1 MLERGE
7 LYRTKHDLYSLPDLL
22 NLVVGRLQVVRSG
35 AGFVVAEDRAQPDVF
50 IPAFKLATAI
60 HGDRVVARVEHR
72 PASGNPEGRIVR
84 VLERARSRIVGTYR
98 RSARF
103 AFVEPDDPRLTFDV
117 FVADTGPRAEPG
129 QKVVAEIEDWGDAQK
144 NPEGRVI
151 EVLGFPHEPG
161 VDVLGILHHH
171 GLDPAFPAGV
181 EDAARR
187 LPARIS
193 PAEIERRLDL
203 RALLCFTIDPDDARD
218 FDDALSIAPAG
229 GPGGDWEVGV
239 HIADVSHYLE
249 PDGILDREGRTRAT
263 SVYLVDRVVPMLPET
278 LSNELCS
285 LNPDEDRLAV
295 SVFATLDARG
305 EVQASR
311 IAATVIR
318 SRARLTYGEAQALL
332 DGEGGNRPAD
342 VGAAVRR
349 LRDLSLELRRRRA
362 DRGSLDFDLPE
373 AEVVLDA
380 DGFPLDIQESVRLE
394 SHRLIEEFMLLANEI
409 VARRLQKRR
418 VPALYRVHEEPDP
431 LKLQALRDFAAAFG
445 HVLPP
450 GEVTPRVLQRLLQRV
465 EGRPEEKVLNTIV
478 LRSMKQ
484 ARYSVDNIGHFG
496 LASECY
502 THFTSPIRRYPDVVV
517 HRLVKD
523 LDAEAAASEEAK
535 EAARRERADIAIH
548 ASARERVAQE
558 AERDSIDLKKVA
570 FMERHLG
577 EIFGGTIS
585 GVQAFGFFVR
595 LHRWFVEG
603 LVHVNSIEDDYY
615 MFEER
620 GYALV
625 GRNSG
630 RTFRLGDEV
639 EVRLARVDRDLRR
652 LDFVLAA
659 AAVGRGR
666 RGETATGRGR
676 RGEAATAPRERQ
688 ETRAGRGRGAGA
700 PARRAAPREDARP
713 QRDGSKRRGAERGR
727 RPGVEPAG
735 SQGSRADR
743 GRGERQGSRDG
754 GRNDRQG
761 GADRSRGERQ
771 GSRDRG
777 RPEGQKARTAPTGR
791 GGPPEAGAVRQGG
804 GRERGRRGR
813 GGTRNGPSRGRRR

>member
-1 MLERGE
+1 LKAKELAHGLRVPSEEYAAFRDLLERMRESGE
-7 LYRTKHDLYSLPDLL
+7 LYRTKNGRYSLPDLL

-50 IPAFKLATAI
+50 IPAFKLATAA

-72 PASGNPEGRIVR
+72 PAQGNPEGGIVR

-103 AFVEPDDPRLTFDV
+103 AFVQPDDPRLTFDV
-117 FVADTGPRAEPG
+117 FVADSGPPAEPG
-129 QKVVAEIEDWGDAQK
+129 QKVVVEIEDWGDAQK
-144 NPEGRVI
+144 NPEGRVV

-161 VDVLGILHHH
+161 VDVLAILHHH
-171 GLDPAFPAGV
+171 GLDPAFPHDV
-181 EDAARR
+181 EEAARR
-187 LPARIS
+187 LPPRI
-193 PAEIERRLDL
+193 PAGEIARRLDL
-203 RALLCFTIDPDDARD
+203 RDLLCFTIDPDNARD
-218 FDDALSIAPAG
+218 FDDALSIVAVG
-229 GPGGDWEVGV
+229 EVGDLEVGV
-239 HIADVSHYLE
+239 HIADVGHYLE
-249 PDGILDREGRTRAT
+249 PGGVLDRTGRERAT
-263 SVYLVDRVVPMLPET
+263 SVYLVDRVVPMLPER

-285 LNPDEDRLAV
+285 LNPDEDRLAM
-295 SVFATLDARG
+295 SVFVTLDARG
-305 EVQASR
+305 EIQASR
-311 IAATVIR
+311 IAETVIR

-332 DGEGGNRPAD
+332 DGREDGRRPAEL
-342 VGAAVRR
+342 VAAVRR

-380 DGFPLDIQESVRLE
+380 DGFPLDILEAVRLD

-418 VPALYRVHEEPDP
+418 IPALYRVHEEPDP

-484 ARYSVDNIGHFG
+484 ARYSVDNVGHFG

-517 HRLVKD
+517 HRLLKD
-523 LDAEAAASEEAK
+523 LDAEAAAPEDAK
-535 EAARRERADIAIH
+535 ETARRERAEIAAH

-570 FMERHLG
+570 FMERHVG
-577 EIFGGTIS
+577 DTFAGTIS

-615 MFEER
+615 LFEER
-620 GYALV
+620 SYALV
-625 GRNSG
+625 GRNSA

-639 EVRLARVDRDLRR
+639 EVRLARVDRQLRR
-652 LDFVLAA
+652 LDFVLAS
-659 AAVGRGR
+659 
-666 RGETATGRGR
+666 
-676 RGEAATAPRERQ
+676 
-688 ETRAGRGRGAGA
+688 AGTDVRRGRGAARAGR
-700 PARRAAPREDARP
+700 PATAARPGEDAR
-713 QRDGSKRRGAERGR
+713 RTNGGRAARGAGR
-727 RPGVEPAG
+727 SA
-735 SQGSRADR
+735 
-743 GRGERQGSRDG
+743 
-754 GRNDRQG
+754 
-761 GADRSRGERQ
+761 
-771 GSRDRG
+771 
-777 RPEGQKARTAPTGR
+777 
-791 GGPPEAGAVRQGG
+791 PEAGAARGGRRGG
-804 GRERGRRGR
+804 GRPAASGGGGRDRRGGAGAAGGGRRG
-813 GGTRNGPSRGRRR
+813 GPRGRRR